1 MDREN
6 HEKNDLPNLSGRNV
20 RDDRIGS
27 RSRSEK
33 TEIRL
38 TDLHTSFRVAVSN
51 WRVIFAVSETFLRR
65 FSRPTKSDGCVCLRF
80 GTLST
85 IRGMRL
91 TQGLPYMMSALKG
104 GGGVQNKLNLRTNS
118 MYINIGKRRGRVN
131 KSYKCVD
138 VIYGSPP
145 YKQIDGT

>member
-1 MDREN
+1 MSLTEYNGLGPRD
-6 HEKNDLPNLSGRNV
+6 EKWTGKIMRRTICQICPAGMSV

-104 GGGVQNKLNLRTNS
+104 GGGGGQNKLNLRTNS
-118 MYINIGKRRGRVN
+118 
-131 KSYKCVD
+131 
-138 VIYGSPP
+138 
-145 YKQIDGT
+145 T